1 MRTWVDAST
10 LIAIDLAGEVE
21 VLRTL
26 LGRVSVTKEVA
37 AEVFTGRE
45 SRVLREA
52 AGTWIEV
59 AEVRGDRRR
68 WTTLGLGLG
77 EASLFLTPAGDRL
90 LLAENSPPP
99 PAQAAERGAHG
110 PF

>member
-77 EASLFLTPAGDRL
+77 AASLFLTPARDR
-90 LLAENSPPP
+90 PPP
-99 PAQAAERGAHG
+99 HALPPPTPSHHAYRA
-110 PF
+110 